1 MTQYCSAEDTI
12 FGWEHEPLIRMIS
25 IVYFSNKNLSTERGP
40 ARLDLF
46 TVLALGVSKV

>member
-1 MTQYCSAEDTI
+1 MGARTFDQ
-12 FGWEHEPLIRMIS
+12 
-25 IVYFSNKNLSTERGP
+25 LSTERGP